1 VTDELL
7 RRWNDTETPYPRD
20 ATVPELFERWAA
32 RRPDAPAL
40 RSDDR
45 SLTYRQLDERA
56 NRLARHLHA
65 LGVGAGARVGL
76 RMRTAVDWVSG
87 ALAVMKAGAAYV
99 PLDPAYPAHRLAVM
113 RADAGV
119 TVVLGTGAA
128 DDTDAWVSLD
138 ALEETLAGYP
148 STPPARVDAP
158 DDLAYVMFTSGS
170 TGRPKGVGV
179 THRGIVRLV
188 RDTDYVDI
196 RPDDVVGQGADI
208 SFDAATLEAWLALL
222 NGAQLVGIARDD
234 VLVPQRLRR
243 VLAEHA
249 VTALFLATAL
259 MRQTALDAPDTFTP
273 LRYLIFGGESADLD
287 AVARVRTTCPDM
299 ELRNAYGPTENTVL
313 STTFDCGA
321 LTDAD
326 TTVPIGRPVANSQ
339 AYVLDGQLEPLP
351 PGTTGELYVGGDG
364 VACGYLGRP
373 ALTASRFV
381 PDPFGRRPGGRLY
394 RTGDLVRQRP
404 DGVLEFVGRVDNQ
417 VKVRGFRVEPGEI
430 EQCLRNGGVREVIVR
445 ADRDPLGDSRLVAY
459 VVTGDGELD
468 GLRAHARA
476 HLPEHMVPAVFV
488 ALPRMP
494 LRPNGKI
501 DTDALPP
508 AGSGRDGAIRT
519 PPRTP
524 TERALARIWQDLL
537 FLDGVDAHDDFFAL
551 GGRSLKATR
560 VRSRLSTVVGVDV
573 PLRLVFDNR
582 TLTGLAA
589 AADRLAATAAPPQ
602 ASTAAANTDR
612 PGPHPLSAAQQRM
625 WSMARL
631 DPDAPTYDVRWRI
644 DLEGDLDEAAL
655 RTALAALPRH
665 HEALRSVF
673 VPIDGVPHR
682 LVRPVDSAD
691 LPLDEAGWERPFDL
705 AEGPLARAVLSRVG
719 DRHWRLLLRIH
730 HIVCDAWSMRLIFDD
745 LAAAYAAARAG
756 QPFRPAVPRPGA
768 GAAEPT
774 GERRDALVAHWREA
788 LRDAPPRLDLPT
800 DRPRPA
806 VLDAAGA
813 QLRFGWPAETA
824 ERVGRLARRHGLT
837 PFTVFLAAF
846 QLVLYRHSHQTDL
859 VVGVPVAGRT
869 RAEHEQAVGLF
880 VNTLPLRAR
889 IGDTTTFTS
898 LLEQARETSMAALEH
913 QELPFDAMLDAL
925 GVARETGSQPLV
937 QVMLDVGD
945 GDAERLEL
953 PGVTAR
959 CVETHTGTAKFDL
972 TLVLLPYADR
982 IEGRLEYRTGLFDP
996 ARMRRFV
1003 AHLHTLLTTAC
1014 EEPGRPIADLPMLG
1028 AAERSALTCWGDGP
1042 PATDD
1047 RRPVTELV
1055 AARARRSPDAFAVRF
1070 EERRLTYR
1078 QLDIA
1083 ANRLAHLLVASGVR
1097 AETPVGVRLAAGVE
1111 WVVALLGVLR
1121 SGGVY
1126 VPLDPQLP
1134 AARLRHLT
1142 ADAGVRVLLTDG
1154 PGGAPFDG
1162 VVVRMDDGDPAAGHP
1177 VNSPVVTVEP
1187 ERAAYVIY
1195 TSGSTGAPKGVVGT
1209 HRGLRN
1215 LADVQAELVEVRPG
1229 DRVLQFHSSAFDVSL
1244 SEVLTTLCAG
1254 AELILVPRHAR
1265 QPGAELARTLAV
1277 NGITVADLPPVVLGA
1292 MDPDALPQL
1301 RSLTVGGEACPPDIA
1316 AAWSR
1321 EREFINAYGPTEAT
1335 VTATAARQA
1344 TGVFGP
1350 PIGRPVVGTRTYV
1363 LDARLN
1369 PVPVGVAGELYLG
1382 GAGVARGYLGD
1393 PVATARVF
1401 LPDPFATA
1409 PGQRMY
1415 RTGDI
1420 VRYRAD
1426 GQLDF
1431 LGRADTQVK
1440 VRGYR
1445 IELGEIEA
1453 RLRECPGV
1461 RQCAVVVREDRPGD
1475 RRLVAYLVGEPD
1487 GLTEV
1492 RYRLERDLP
1501 RYMVPAAFVYLPRLP
1516 LTVAGKLDAAALPP
1530 PVIEASRPGS
1540 TAAPRGATEE
1550 TVAGVWREVLGLDG
1564 FGIHENFFDLGGN
1577 SMLLATMQERLNAA
1591 SGVEVPAVELFRH
1604 PTVAMLAR
1612 YLSTSDGAHPVA
1624 VEPQRRGADR
1634 RALAARGRRGR

>member
-1 VTDELL
+1 VTDDALHRML
-7 RRWNDTETPYPRD
+7 REWNATQTPYPRN
-20 ATVPELFERWAA
+20 ATVPDLFERWVAQ
-32 RRPDAPAL
+32 RPDAPAL
-40 RSDDR
+40 RSGDR
-45 SLTYRQLDERA
+45 ALTYRRLDERA
-56 NRLARHLHA
+56 NRLARHLHT
-65 LGVGAGARVGL
+65 LGVGPGDRVGL
-76 RMRTAVDWVSG
+76 RLRTTVDWVTG
-87 ALAVMKAGAAYV
+87 ALAVMKAGGAYV
-99 PLDPAYPAHRLAVM
+99 PMDPAYPPHRLALM
-113 RADAGV
+113 QADAGV
-119 TVVLGTGAA
+119 SIVLGTAG
-128 DDTDAWVSLD
+128 DLD
-138 ALEETLAGYP
+138 VLASYP
-148 STPPARVDAP
+148 STPPPRVCAP

-196 RPDDVVGQGADI
+196 RPTDVVGQAADI

-222 NGAQLVGIARDD
+222 NGAQLVGIERDD
-234 VLVPQRLRR
+234 VLVPQRLRT

-287 AVARVRTTCPDM
+287 AVARVRTACPQM

-313 STTFDCGA
+313 TTTFDCGE
-321 LTDAD
+321 LTGAD
-326 TTVPIGRPVANSQ
+326 TTVPIGRPIANTQ
-339 AYVLDGQLEPLP
+339 AYVLDGRMEPAP
-351 PGTTGELYVGGDG
+351 PGATGELYVGGDG
-364 VACGYLGRP
+364 IAAGYLGRP
-373 ALTASRFV
+373 SLTASRFV
-381 PDPFGRRPGGRLY
+381 PDSFGERPGARLY

-404 DGVLEFVGRVDNQ
+404 DGVLEFAGRVDNQ
-417 VKVRGFRVEPGEI
+417 VKVRGFRVEPGEV
-430 EQCLRNGGVREVIVR
+430 EQCLRAGGVREVIVR

-459 VVTGDGELD
+459 VVTGAGDLD

-476 HLPEHMVPAVFV
+476 QLPEHMVPAVFV

-501 DTDALPP
+501 DTDALPS
-508 AGSGRDGAIRT
+508 AGSGRDGDVRT
-519 PPRTP
+519 PPRTS
-524 TERALARIWQDLL
+524 TERALAEIWRDLL
-537 FLDGVDAHDDFFAL
+537 FVEEFDVHDDFFAL

-560 VRSRLSTVVGVDV
+560 VRSRLSAVVGAEV
-573 PLRLVFDNR
+573 PLRLVFENR
-582 TLTGLAA
+582 SLAGLAA
-589 AADRLAATAAPPQ
+589 AADGLSATGAAPREP
-602 ASTAAANTDR
+602 APAVSGDGTY
-612 PGPHPLSAAQQRM
+612 PLSAAQQRM

-631 DPDAPTYDVRWRI
+631 RPDAPTYDVCWRI

-655 RTALAALPRH
+655 RAALSELPRR

-673 VPIDGVPHR
+673 VQVGGLPQRVVRPTAGLSIDGTHW
-682 LVRPVDSAD
+682 D
-691 LPLDEAGWERPFDL
+691 RPFDL
-705 AEGPLARAVLSRVG
+705 AEGPLVRAALSRRG
-719 DRHWRLLLRIH
+719 ERHWRLMLKIH
-730 HIVCDAWSMRLIFDD
+730 HIVCDAWSMRLLFED

-756 QPFRPAVPRPGA
+756 QPFQPSAERFGVHSVEPSE
-768 GAAEPT
+768 GAAAYW
-774 GERRDALVAHWREA
+774 RDAL
-788 LRDAPPRLDLPT
+788 RDVPPRLDLPA

-806 VLDAAGA
+806 VLDDAGD
-813 QLRFGWPAETA
+813 QLRFTWPKATA
-824 ERVGRLARRHGLT
+824 ERVAVLANTHGLT
-837 PFTVFLAAF
+837 PFAVFLAAF
-846 QLVLYRHSHQTDL
+846 QAVLYRHSQQADL

-869 RAEHEQAVGLF
+869 HAEQESLVGLF

-889 IGDTTTFTS
+889 LSDTMTFTQ

-925 GVARETGSQPLV
+925 GVAREAGSQPLV

-945 GDAERLEL
+945 GDAERLAL
-953 PGVTAR
+953 DGVAAR
-959 CVETHTGTAKFDL
+959 LVEEHTGTAKFDL

-982 IEGRLEYRTGLFDP
+982 IDGRLEYRTALFDP
-996 ARMRRFV
+996 VRMRGF
-1003 AHLHTLLTTAC
+1003 AGHLHTLLTAAC
-1014 EEPGRPIADLPMLG
+1014 AEPGRPISDLPLLG
-1028 AAERSALTCWGDGP
+1028 APERASLRCWGGGP
-1042 PATDD
+1042 PASDD

-1055 AARARRSPDAFAVRF
+1055 AARARRAPDSPAVRF
-1070 EERRLTYR
+1070 GERRLTYR

-1083 ANRLAHLLVASGVR
+1083 ANRMAHLLIASGVR
-1097 AETPVGVRLAAGVE
+1097 AETPVGVRLSAGPD

-1142 ADAGVRVLLTDG
+1142 ADAEVRVLLTEG
-1154 PGGAPFDG
+1154 PADSEFCGTVLRLDT
-1162 VVVRMDDGDPAAGHP
+1162 GDASAGFPA
-1177 VNSPVVTVEP
+1177 NSPAVTIAP
-1187 ERAAYVIY
+1187 DRAAYVIY

-1215 LADVQAELVEVRPG
+1215 LADVQAVLVEVCPG
-1229 DRVLQFHSSAFDVSL
+1229 DRVLQFHSTAFDVSL

-1254 AELILVPRHAR
+1254 AELVLVPRHAR
-1265 QPGAELARTLAV
+1265 QPGAELARTLDV
-1277 NGITVADLPPVVLGA
+1277 HRITVADLPPVVLGT
-1292 MDPDALPQL
+1292 MDPGALPLL
-1301 RSLTVGGEACPPDIA
+1301 RSLTVGGEACPPDAA

-1321 EREFINAYGPTEAT
+1321 GREFINAYGPTEAT
-1335 VTATAARQA
+1335 VTATATRQT
-1344 TGVFGP
+1344 TGEFGP
-1350 PIGRPVVGTRTYV
+1350 PIGRPVVGMRTYV
-1363 LDARLN
+1363 LDGRLN

-1393 PVATARVF
+1393 PVATARRF
-1401 LPDPFATA
+1401 LPDPFAIR

-1415 RTGDI
+1415 RTGDL
-1420 VRYRAD
+1420 VRYRGD

-1453 RLRECPGV
+1453 KLRDCPGV

-1475 RRLVAYLVGEPD
+1475 RRLVGYLVGDPG
-1487 GLTEV
+1487 GLSEV

-1501 RYMVPAAFVYLPRLP
+1501 RYMVPSAFVYVARLP

-1530 PVIEASRPGS
+1530 PVSEPAES
-1540 TAAPRGATEE
+1540 AAVPRGATEKA
-1550 TVAGVWREVLGLDG
+1550 VAAVWREVLGVHG
-1564 FGIHENFFDLGGN
+1564 FGVNENFFDLGGN
-1577 SMLLATMQERLNAA
+1577 SMLLATMQERLTAA
-1591 SGVEVPAVELFRH
+1591 SGVEVPAMELFRH

-1612 YLSTSDGAHPVA
+1612 YLSTSDGEQDVSPD
-1624 VEPQRRGADR
+1624 VEPERRGADR